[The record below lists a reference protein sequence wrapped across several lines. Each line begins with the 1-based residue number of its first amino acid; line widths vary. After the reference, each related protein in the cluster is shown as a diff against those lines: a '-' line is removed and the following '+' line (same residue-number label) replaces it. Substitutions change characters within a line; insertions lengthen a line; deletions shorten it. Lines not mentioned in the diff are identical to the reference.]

1 MAFDLPS
8 DPGAAAWAAL
18 AAARAH
24 EAQEIA
30 AQLRAHRVLGLLGEA
45 DVGKTQTLRQ
55 ALVPA
60 DRHVLYL
67 DLAWAASEEHLGF
80 LLARQIALAL
90 TPADRLSALAG
101 LGPLPAALEE
111 ARTKLA
117 EILGGGLQE
126 ALRAWPSGR
135 YRWAPALESLE
146 ALSEQLEVLL
156 WVDHLEAPRL
166 TFRHPLKVGPLLWSL
181 SELVERSEGVRLLV
195 SGREAARAEALGPRA
210 AFRERGRWLTMRAPA
225 AEVWRQVAEAVGV
238 EREAATELAALTEG
252 HVRTMLLAIST
263 VAEATAEGRRPGAEE
278 VLRGLAAQDDGL
290 ASRAIEHA
298 RSLHRLG
305 GQVLTQAA
313 LGQRPYANA
322 QRGTTTTQ
330 DLSKALKRL
339 RLAGLLRHERR
350 WTVVNPLIAM
360 RLRSGTPHEPF
371 AGPRQRAS
379 RP

>member
-1 MAFDLPS
+1 MASGSEIDRYS
-8 DPGAAAWAAL
+8 ATKAAL
-18 AAARAH
+18 AATRAVEAR
-24 EAQEIA
+24 EIA
-30 AQLRAHRVLGLLGEA
+30 AALRGHRVLGLLGEA
-45 DVGKTQTLRQ
+45 EVGKTQTLHQ
-55 ALVPA
+55 ALG
-60 DRHVLYL
+60 RSRRRVLYL

-80 LLARQIALAL
+80 LLARQITQAL
-90 TPADRLSALAG
+90 TSADQLSAMG
-101 LGPLPAALEE
+101 SLGPLPPSVEQ
-111 ARTKLA
+111 ARAKLA

-126 ALRAWPSGR
+126 ALRTWPSGR
-135 YRWAPALESLE
+135 YPWAPALESLE
-146 ALSEQLEVLL
+146 ALADQLEVLL

-181 SELVERSEGVRLLV
+181 SELVERSDVRLLV
-195 SGREAARAEALGPRA
+195 SGREAARADAVGPRA
-210 AFRERGRWLTMRAPA
+210 PFRERGRWLTMRAPA
-225 AEVWRQVAEAVGV
+225 AESWRQVAEAVDV
-238 EREAATELAALTEG
+238 ERETATELAALTGG
-252 HVRTMLLAIST
+252 HVRTMLLALT
-263 VAEATAEGRRPGAEE
+263 VVAEAAAEGRRPAADE

-322 QRGTTTTQ
+322 QRGATTTQ

-360 RLRSGTPHEPF
+360 RLRGVTPHEPF
-371 AGPRQRAS
+371 LGPR
-379 RP
+379 